1 MIKPPFIKPNTLRIL
16 YSKGQSFA
24 EIAKT
29 FGCSVHK
36 IKYWMGK
43 YKIPSRSISEAV
55 YLKSNPTG
63 DPFKIKENLSK
74 SDIFLFGL
82 GIGIFWGE
90 GNKSILTSGLRVA
103 NTDPGIIKTFR
114 NFIKII
120 YGLEDRRFSYSLI
133 CFNDSDP
140 NTSKNYWANQLKISP
155 QKFGKITII
164 PKQGKGTYKNK
175 SLYGVCTVLANNS
188 KLRKLV
194 LEKIQELKNKADCP
208 VSSTAERR
216 LGKS

>member
-1 MIKPPFIKPNTLRIL
+1 MIKPPFIELDVLRKL
-16 YSKGQSFA
+16 YSGGQSFA

-29 FGCSVHK
+29 LNCSVHK

-74 SDIFLFGL
+74 NDMFLFGL

-90 GNKSILTSGLRVA
+90 GNKSLSSSGLRVA

-114 NFIKII
+114 NFVKSIF
-120 YGLEDRRFSYSLI
+120 GLEDRRFSYSLI

-140 NTSKNYWANQLKISP
+140 DTSRRYWANQLKISP
-155 QKFGKITII
+155 EKFGKITII
-164 PKQGKGTYKNK
+164 PKQGMGTYKKK

-188 KLRKLV
+188 KLRRLV
-194 LEKIQELKNKADCP
+194 LEKIEELKEKSDCP